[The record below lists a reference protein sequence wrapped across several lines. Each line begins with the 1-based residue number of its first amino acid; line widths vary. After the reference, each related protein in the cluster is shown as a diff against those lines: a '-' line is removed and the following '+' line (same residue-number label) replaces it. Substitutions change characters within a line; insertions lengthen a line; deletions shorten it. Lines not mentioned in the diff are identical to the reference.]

1 MIAQRPT
8 SLCTARNRFL
18 PVSILDSVC
27 LSTFIPTY
35 IPQCSVRIFDVFGS
49 VAVEIDAHLHLDNSQ
64 SRGPIK
70 LRAEL
75 TPLYQQNHVRR
86 FMSTPKSS
94 SAPTLKKVS
103 TQPRAAAWYSPV
115 MQAYG
120 RRRSQI

>member
-1 MIAQRPT
+1 MIAERPT
-8 SLCTARNRFL
+8 SLCTAQNRFL

-27 LSTFIPTY
+27 LSTFIPIY

-49 VAVEIDAHLHLDNSQ
+49 VAVEIDAHPRLDNSQ
-64 SRGPIK
+64 SQGPVQ
-70 LRAEL
+70 LRAEP

-94 SAPTLKKVS
+94 SAPTLKN
-103 TQPRAAAWYSPV
+103 AWYSPV

-120 RRRSQI
+120 HRRSQI